1 MVVRKDITD
10 SKFGLTRVVKLEEK
24 DEESVRQVRGEEE
37 TNKQKWDAKQKEKRR
52 RNASEGTWAAAAV
65 LTVVAVLKAGT
76 GNHPFQSNHMARY

>member
-52 RNASEGTWAAAAV
+52 RNASEGT
-65 LTVVAVLKAGT
+65 
-76 GNHPFQSNHMARY
+76 